1 MSRIPIDIDLSPK
14 LTSAS
19 IVLVVAMLLLG
30 VVFLFSVATVDEGD
44 RGVLKE
50 QGAVTGEIM
59 EPGWH
64 VVLPLVQSVEH
75 VEVRPR
81 TYTMSGDVFEG
92 DVDEE
97 DAVAFRSADQQQ
109 VGADITVRYRV
120 VEDGVDTFHSDWNTI
135 SQYENRLLRP
145 ETIDTVAR
153 EASALNAT
161 EANSDEGRELLSE
174 IIAESLR
181 EQSPNYLVIESVQV
195 RDIIFA
201 PSYEDA
207 LEDVEIAQ
215 QEAEAER
222 TRAQGEADAERI
234 RAEGEA
240 DALREVQD
248 AIEQENLALEQIRA
262 YDEGT
267 VYVTDG
273 GTPVI
278 LSPDQNAGSTQNEDD
293 EITANST
300 ND

>member
-1 MSRIPIDIDLSPK
+1 MSRIPIDTNLSPK

-19 IVLVVAMLLLG
+19 IVLVVAVFLLG
-30 VVFLFSVATVDEGD
+30 VVFLFSVVTVDEGD
-44 RGVLKE
+44 RGVLKD

-64 VVLPLVQSVEH
+64 VVFPLIQSVEH
-75 VEVRPR
+75 IEVRPQ

-109 VGADITVRYRV
+109 VGVDITVRYRV
-120 VEDGVDTFHSDWNTI
+120 VKDGVDAFHSEWNTI
-135 SQYENRLLRP
+135 PQYEDRLLRP
-145 ETIDTVAR
+145 ETIDTVAQ

-207 LEDVEIAQ
+207 LEDVEIAE

-234 RAEGEA
+234 RAQGEA

-278 LSPDQNAGSTQNEDD
+278 LSPDQNAGSTQDEDD